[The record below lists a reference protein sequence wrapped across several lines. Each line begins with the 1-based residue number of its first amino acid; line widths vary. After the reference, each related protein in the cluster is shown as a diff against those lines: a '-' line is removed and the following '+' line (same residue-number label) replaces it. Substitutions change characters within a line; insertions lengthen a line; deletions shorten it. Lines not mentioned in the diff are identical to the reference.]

1 MSRGRPKKK
10 PNVDTS
16 KEVEVMVK
24 EACDL
29 LIEPF
34 DDRIE
39 RDPDLP
45 SMNSV
50 AEEMGVTII
59 KLKRLLITGGFYSSA
74 TSRAVQEKVAR
85 GMSMDQICEELNI
98 RPASFYANIPYSK
111 GAYNLN
117 EPSLCADQNV
127 RYRKRKAA
135 IQKLQTSLSTGTSE
149 EQRLSL
155 WEAICLFQ
163 DYPFTTTGRGKEKKG
178 AIKFKYTVSAPGSA
192 GGHHYDGPA
201 VDGFGNEMWI
211 NTGGELKKKSI
222 SRSTVE
228 LAFRNALEEQSRE
241 GFVSGPRKLGV
252 PGVRSN
258 LYAIFLRFGIIT
270 AEQK

>member
-1 MSRGRPKKK
+1 MPRGRPKKK
-10 PNVDTS
+10 PNVDTL

-74 TSRAVQEKVAR
+74 TSREVQEKVAR
-85 GMSMDQICEELNI
+85 GMSMEQICIELNI
-98 RPASFYANIPYSK
+98 RPSSFYANIPYSK

-127 RYRKRKAA
+127 RYRERKKAVQQLQAA
-135 IQKLQTSLSTGTSE
+135 IATGTVE
-149 EQRLSL
+149 EQILSL
-155 WEAICLFQ
+155 WKTICLFQ

-178 AIKFKYTVSAPGSA
+178 AIKFKYTVSAPGCA
-192 GGHHYDGPA
+192 GGRRYDGPA

-211 NTGGELKKKSI
+211 STGGEQKKKSI
-222 SRSTVE
+222 SRSTVDR
-228 LAFRNALEEQSRE
+228 AFQTAIEKEIK
-241 GFVSGPRKLGV
+241 GPKAQNV
-252 PGVRSN
+252 PGAHSY
-258 LYAIFLRFGIIT
+258 LYAIFVRFGIIE
-270 AEQK
+270 AEAQEE

>member
-1 MSRGRPKKK
+1 MQRGRPKKK
-10 PNVDTS
+10 PNVDT
-16 KEVEVMVK
+16 KTEIAEMVSR
-24 EACDL
+24 ACEL

-34 DDRIE
+34 DDRRL
-39 RDPDLP
+39 RDASLP
-45 SMNSV
+45 SMISV

-74 TSRAVQEKVAR
+74 TSRAVQRMMNDRKNV
-85 GMSMDQICEELNI
+85 DQICAELNMC
-98 RPASFYANIPYSK
+98 PASFYANIPYSK

-127 RYRKRKAA
+127 RYRERKKAV
-135 IQKLQTSLSTGTSE
+135 QQLQTSVSTGTVE
-149 EQRLSL
+149 EQRLCL
-155 WEAICLFQ
+155 WKAICLFQ

-192 GGHHYDGPA
+192 GGRHYDDPA

-211 NTGGELKKKSI
+211 STGGEQKKKSI
-222 SRSTVE
+222 SRSTVD
-228 LAFRNALEEQSRE
+228 LAFRNALEEQGRE

-252 PGVRSN
+252 PRARSN
-258 LYAIFLRFGIIT
+258 LYAIFLRFGIIKT
-270 AEQK
+270 EPK